1 MAIVQHLETCVMKTM
16 LLTVAIIGVA
26 VAGLILYT
34 EEQKKPK
41 NRIKNAAEDA
51 YDTMNEAIGS
61 VERPMQYAMG

>member
-1 MAIVQHLETCVMKTM
+1 MKTM
-16 LLTVAIIGVA
+16 LLSVALLGVAI
-26 VAGLILYT
+26 AGLVLYS

-61 VERPMQYAMG
+61 VERPMQHAMG

>member
-1 MAIVQHLETCVMKTM
+1 MKTM
-16 LLTVAIIGVA
+16 LLSVALLGIGI
-26 VAGLILYT
+26 AGFILYN

-61 VERPMQYAMG
+61 VERPMQHAMG